1 MTDNAE
7 LQRQAVMIAGLTL
20 ETKAQTLA
28 LKAIIKK
35 IGLTQQDIMNEL
47 NADPVLASL
56 PFDER
61 NQLVGAINDFFR

>member
-20 ETKAQTLA
+20 ETNVQTLA
-28 LKAIIKK
+28 LKAPIKK
-35 IGLTQQDIMNEL
+35 IGLTQQDVINEL
-47 NADPVLASL
+47 NASPTLASL

-61 NQLVGAINDFFR
+61 NRLVGYINDLF

>member
-20 ETKAQTLA
+20 ETNAQTLA

-35 IGLTQQDIMNEL
+35 IGLTQQDIINEL
-47 NADPVLASL
+47 NASPALVSL

-61 NQLVGAINDFFR
+61 NRLAGYINDFF